1 MKIFMRQWIGWFCF
15 LIAVVSIS
23 AAIIRYNDPGLIFNP
38 LQEIFVCLTSSVCLT
53 IWYKFKGR
61 IK

>member
-23 AAIIRYNDPGLIFNP
+23 AAIIRYNDPGLTFNP
-38 LQEIFVCLTSSVCLT
+38 LQEIFVAWTSSLCLT
-53 IWYKFKGR
+53 IWYKLKG
-61 IK
+61 